1 MEKHVLRVMIIT
13 IVVSANEYFVSPF
26 FDVDIQILET
36 SCKLPFLFPP
46 HCQNALESLLSWA

>member
-1 MEKHVLRVMIIT
+1 MLRVMIIT

-36 SCKLPFLFPP
+36 SCKLSFLFPP